1 MKSNY
6 YSKLAMVLLF
16 FFVGSVMLSAEKPDQ
31 LVGKWLT
38 QEQKSIVKIYKKNN
52 KFYGKIVWLREEND
66 KAGKPKTDD
75 KNPDE
80 SKQSRKLMGLLLLRD
95 FVFDGDDT
103 WEDGEIYNPKEG
115 KTYSCKITFDEK
127 DKIKVRGYIGISL
140 FGKTV
145 YWTRVKKEK
154 K

>member
-38 QEQKSIVKIYKKNN
+38 QEQKSIVKIYKKDN

-66 KAGKPKTDD
+66 KAGKP
-75 KNPDE
+75 
-80 SKQSRKLMGLLLLRD
+80 
-95 FVFDGDDT
+95 
-103 WEDGEIYNPKEG
+103 
-115 KTYSCKITFDEK
+115 
-127 DKIKVRGYIGISL
+127 
-140 FGKTV
+140 
-145 YWTRVKKEK
+145 
-154 K
+154 